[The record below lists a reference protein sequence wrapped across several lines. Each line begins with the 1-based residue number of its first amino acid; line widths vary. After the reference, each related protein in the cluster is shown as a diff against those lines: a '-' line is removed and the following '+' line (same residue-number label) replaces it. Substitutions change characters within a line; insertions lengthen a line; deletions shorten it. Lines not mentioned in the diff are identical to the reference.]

1 MNKRIFSL
9 ILCCVALFAFCA
21 VGQAEAT
28 DDYLAQIAGTYVELF
43 PEMDREEYRDAWIA
57 AVTPLVGEENA
68 EATVDML
75 IGMCCAEIYGD
86 EAIAQ
91 YAADPASMRFD
102 CYFLGG
108 VEQFTVDGNTI
119 SGTDAEGNV
128 VFSHDYVRM
137 DVDGESD
144 FIFYQSEDAD
154 AGQYTYFA
162 FSPDTMATTWHL
174 EFRYSENL
182 EDLYSW
188 FEGAYAYWNA
198 AGIAADYTDEDMCSA
213 IELFATENLSEAE

>member
-1 MNKRIFSL
+1 MNKRILSL

-75 IGMCCAEIYGD
+75 IGMCTAEPYGA

-91 YAADPASMRFD
+91 YADDPAGMRFN
-102 CYFLGG
+102 CSFLGG
-108 VEQFTVDGNTI
+108 VERFTVDGNTI
-119 SGTDAEGNV
+119 SGTDADGNV
-128 VFSHDYVRM
+128 VFSHNYVRM
-137 DVDGESD
+137 DVDSESD

-154 AGQYTYFA
+154 AGQFAYFA

-198 AGIAADYTDEDMCSA
+198 SAIAADYTDEDMRSA
-213 IELFATENLSEAE
+213 IGLFATENLSEGE